1 MKVRLAKRYAQALFQ
16 AAAEQQA
23 VHKVEDE
30 LAIIEQIFADP
41 AVHGFF
47 SNPGVASAD
56 KKDTIARVFG
66 PYFSGF
72 TQNFLCYMAEKRRTN
87 VLPEVITAY
96 RDLVKQAENIVT
108 VEVVT
113 ATALAEQ
120 DQTAL
125 TARLAEVTGKT
136 IELSNCVDKRILG
149 GLIIHIGDKRI
160 DNSVRAKLEKM
171 KNQLLSK
178 SLRK

>member
-16 AAAEQQA
+16 AAAEQQV
-23 VHKVEDE
+23 VHQVEEE
-30 LAIIEQIFADP
+30 LAIVEQIFAEP
-41 AVHGFF
+41 AVLVFF
-47 SNPGVASAD
+47 NNPGIASAG
-56 KKDTIARVFG
+56 KKETIGRVFG
-66 PYFSGF
+66 PYLSDF
-72 TQNFLCYMAEKRRTN
+72 TQNFLCHMTEKRRMN
-87 VLPEVITAY
+87 VLPEVIAAY

-120 DQTAL
+120 DRGAL
-125 TARLAEVTGKT
+125 AVRLAEVTGKT
-136 IELSNCVDKRILG
+136 IELSNSVDKRILG